1 MQELKRK
8 YIISNEEINYIM
20 KTVHALEDSNIVLK
34 VMSKPMKN
42 ETKQEK
48 GRFLGK
54 LLGALGASFLG
65 DLLAGKGLLRAWR
78 ENKEGKR
85 ILRACYGSKDSQF
98 KNFLISPHPLT
109 NFKTQNYYKN
119 KPRFNGVYSRDYLHK
134 KLTDGPYVINL
145 DK

>member
-1 MQELKRK
+1 
-8 YIISNEEINYIM
+8 M

-54 LLGALGASFLG
+54 LLRALGASFLG

-109 NFKTQNYYKN
+109 
-119 KPRFNGVYSRDYLHK
+119 
-134 KLTDGPYVINL
+134 KL
-145 DK
+145 

>member
-1 MQELKRK
+1 M
-8 YIISNEEINYIM
+8 
-20 KTVHALEDSNIVLK
+20 
-34 VMSKPMKN
+34 
-42 ETKQEK
+42 
-48 GRFLGK
+48 
-54 LLGALGASFLG
+54 
-65 DLLAGKGLLRAWR
+65 RAWR

-119 KPRFNGVYSRDYLHK
+119 KPRFNGVYSRDYLPK
-134 KLTDGPYVINL
+134 KLTDVGYVINV